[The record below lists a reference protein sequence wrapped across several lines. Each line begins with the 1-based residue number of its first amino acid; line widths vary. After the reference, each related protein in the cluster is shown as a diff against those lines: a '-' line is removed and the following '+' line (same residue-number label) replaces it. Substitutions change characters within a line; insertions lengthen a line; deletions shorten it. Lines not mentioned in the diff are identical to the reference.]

1 MNKKA
6 VCLGEML
13 IDFVSTESGVTLKD
27 APGFKKVPG
36 GAPANT
42 AVGLAKL
49 GIISSFVGKVGIDA
63 FGEFLRET
71 LQKYGVNTAW
81 FTGTNKA
88 KTTLA
93 FVSLTE
99 EGERDFVFYRD
110 PGADMLLDQGDIQD
124 ECFTDCGVF
133 HFGSITMTH
142 EPAYSATLKA
152 ISTAKKYG
160 CLVSFDPNIRLSLWK
175 STEEAREKIRR
186 GMSQC
191 DVLKVNEEE
200 ACLIAAAPGFAQ
212 AVEYILSEYD
222 LGLLAITRGKEGCI
236 LVQNGNRVEERGFRV
251 ASVDTTGAGDGFT
264 AGLLSALYMF
274 WKDIRDR
281 QPIPLDTLRYS
292 ARYANAAGALTTLKK
307 GAIPALPGADEVEG
321 FLKANQH

>member
-27 APGFKKVPG
+27 APGFKKAPG

-49 GIISSFVGKVGIDA
+49 GITSSFVGKVGIDA
-63 FGEFLRET
+63 FGDFLRET
-71 LQKYGVNTAW
+71 LQKYGVNTKW
-81 FTGTNKA
+81 LTGTNKA

-142 EPAYSATLKA
+142 EPAHSATLKA
-152 ISTAKKYG
+152 ISTANKYG
-160 CLVSFDPNIRLSLWK
+160 CLVSFDPNIRLSLWRN
-175 STEEAREKIRR
+175 TEEAREKIRR

-200 ACLIAAAPGFAQ
+200 ACFVANTDNLDHAI
-212 AVEYILSEYD
+212 EYILSENA

-236 LVQNGNRVEERGFRV
+236 LLQGDNRLEERGFRV
-251 ASVDTTGAGDGFT
+251 PSVDTTGAGDGFT
-264 AGLLSALYMF
+264 AGLLSSLYMF
-274 WKDIRDR
+274 WKDIGERK
-281 QPIPLDTLRYS
+281 PIPLDTLGYG
-292 ARYANAAGALTTLKK
+292 ARFANATGALTTLKK

-321 FLKANQH
+321 FLKDNYH